1 MNRSFKVVFNKTRG
15 ALMVVN
21 EITSSVQ
28 AKGTKTVI
36 ATAFASVLM
45 AGSAL
50 ANTPETEVKVLDW
63 DTITTQ
69 TDTYKHPTFKLHSG
83 KGQET
88 HINTNANAG
97 VFIADLLKAETKD
110 DLLKALGQVDSTNK
124 TGIVTGF
131 AGGQNYWDA
140 STGKIPGLVDGLRRL
155 LVVGKK
161 FEEKFKPYIPT
172 IEKLDQQLEAV
183 NADIRNEGDTRVV
196 IGGKQGNSPVL
207 VATVGGDRI
216 LNTNVSVD
224 ISSKS
229 PLINA
234 LNAIVPQGN
243 NTDLA
248 ITRVGNTLVEVK
260 SGNLFGLVNGSSAI
274 NVGNIV
280 EATANIVNSDFKV
293 NPSANSTTTI
303 IEGNSKLTIEGTGCV
318 AGALGGGSA
327 IALGGNA
334 TSNVTG
340 NTTIVINNSG
350 VNDGQSI
357 DSLSVGVVGG
367 GLAVAGF
374 GGTSSTATGTNEDN
388 YTLLDLQKGVVVG
401 AIGGGVA
408 AAGDAVVQ
416 KYVDDLKL
424 PGKVTVTST
433 ESGTASSTSQ
443 KVLINLGKDVATAGV
458 IGGGVA
464 FADAF
469 GQKDTNKGT
478 SSAVAKSVLINIDG
492 PQQLDGANKT
502 KLHGSV
508 AKAKKVLQA
517 LQGSNPD
524 TNKLLTDI
532 KDIAKDVQVAG
543 AHVGNMAGGVA
554 VSRGSFV
561 DFNDQNAVEASSTVN
576 EANIIING
584 GYNVGTG
591 LGGLAIGLDKSGG
604 TRDAVNHATSTVKQG
619 SLLINGGENVLVTAG
634 GIAFATTLDDTA
646 DHAGDNST
654 VKAESS
660 VINVGVEVAKG
671 SVDGLFG
678 GGIAIDATGVG
689 INNAKAS
696 TTGVNLTVSGGE
708 VNVANLDPITGLIVG
723 LKQDKPS
730 RGSYVFQT
738 AKLVEA
744 ADAAIVGGGLATG
757 NGALADVNNVQIE
770 LNGGKVNGNVV
781 AGGAATLGASS
792 NVTTAEIKINGAEV
806 TGDVYGGGLA
816 GSPDNDKFN
825 EQYNAPTSHV
835 ETTNIQL
842 TSGTLNGDVYLGGF
856 VYDGNKA
863 EVSSS
868 VGTGTVHLDGAFNFK
883 GDKIDGSGAKTSHL
897 LITGDV
903 DLAKK
908 DDVAYRLDAP
918 LNVVI
923 GGFDTIEGQ
932 GNATLSK
939 ADFAFGSKVNTTVT
953 GGQFNFVNVTDGN
966 ENKIMTLEGN
976 AAVAITGDAANKFV
990 VTNGVLGLGSDATAK
1005 DATDAKGNYPGDAAL
1020 YLSGTVH
1027 LDGKNIAVG
1036 KTKQTGVAI
1045 GKNGMLIVDAG
1056 LDKGETANQTV
1067 VTKVEDGRITADGG
1081 KLHYVN
1087 VAEQG
1092 LVQIA
1097 GTDKMEATVDNVL
1110 FEIVNTKD
1118 SEGKD
1123 AIGFKVVKDQ
1133 GKLDNLGLG
1142 DFNTDTLHQ
1151 ISGQKDEASEFI
1163 NGFLNGQAGVA
1174 LSGADRNAKLKS
1186 AFNLGAAAGVQ
1197 TAGIDSALMGI
1208 DEATKRASLTN
1219 VFNDGWTGFASV
1231 TGNQLK
1237 FGDSSDALETKTK
1250 LAGVAVGGE
1259 YTMGDMTF
1267 GALGHFG
1274 SGDVKGQGR
1283 NSGVK
1288 NDVDY
1293 YGFQAYAAK
1302 RINQFNVVG
1311 QLGYVMTKN
1320 DITHDVGQ
1328 STKVD
1333 ADVFTMGVRGEMN
1346 YAINDTW
1353 NAVPYVG
1360 LNWLRV
1366 STDAYTT
1373 NKGIRVDSTDQ
1384 DLINM
1389 PIGVAISGD
1398 CSNVAGWTV
1407 RPVVDVAY
1415 VHTFGDTDLDATS
1428 HVGEAAMGTT
1438 LDVWS
1443 ENVGRFSVG
1452 AEARNGN
1459 MGFGFKLGGAKGDGG
1474 HEEFFGQLNAKYVF

>member
-36 ATAFASVLM
+36 ATAVASVLM

-50 ANTPETEVKVLDW
+50 ANTPETEMKVLDW

-140 STGKIPGLVDGLRRL
+140 STGKIPVLVDRFTGLP
-155 LVVGKK
+155 VIGNK
-161 FEEKFKPYIPT
+161 FKEKFKPYIPT

-196 IGGKQGNSPVL
+196 IGGKEGNSPVL

-224 ISSKS
+224 ISSKN

-234 LNAIVPQGN
+234 LNAIVPKGN
-243 NTDLA
+243 NPDLTV
-248 ITRVGNTLVEVK
+248 TRVGNTLVEVK

-274 NVGNIV
+274 NVGNII
-280 EATANIVNSDFKV
+280 EATANFANSDFKV
-293 NPSANSTTTI
+293 NPSANSTITI
-303 IEGNSKLTIEGTGCV
+303 IEGNSKLAIEGTGCV
-318 AGALGGGSA
+318 AGAFGGGSA

-350 VNDGQSI
+350 VNDGKSI

-458 IGGGVA
+458 VGGGVA

-478 SSAVAKSVLINIDG
+478 SSATAKSILINIDG
-492 PQQLDGANKT
+492 PQQLDGAHKS

-517 LQGSNPD
+517 LQGANPD
-524 TNKLLTDI
+524 TNQLLIDI
-532 KDIAKDVQVAG
+532 KDIAEDVQVAG

-561 DFNDQNAVEASSTVN
+561 DFNDENAVEASSTVTK
-576 EANIIING
+576 ANIIING

-604 TRDAVNHATSTVKQG
+604 TRDAVNHATSTVEKG
-619 SLLINGGENVLVTAG
+619 SILINGGENVLVTAG
-634 GIAFATTLDDTA
+634 GIAFATTLDDNPVSKP
-646 DHAGDNST
+646 GDKST
-654 VKAESS
+654 VKADAT
-660 VINVGVEVAKG
+660 VGKVGVQVTKG
-671 SVDGLFG
+671 TVDGLFG

-689 INNAKAS
+689 INNATAS
-696 TTGVNLTVSGGE
+696 TTGVELTVSGGE

-723 LKQDKPS
+723 LKEDKPS

-738 AKLVEA
+738 AKLVET

-757 NGALADVNNVQIE
+757 NGALANVKNVKIE

-781 AGGAATLGASS
+781 AGGAATLGATSK
-792 NVTTAEIKINGAEV
+792 VTTAEIDIDGAEV
-806 TGDVYGGGLA
+806 TGDIYGGGLA
-816 GSPDNDKFN
+816 GSPDNNKFN
-825 EQYNAPTSHV
+825 DHYNAPTSHV
-835 ETTNIQL
+835 ETTNINL
-842 TSGTLNGDVYLGGF
+842 SSGTLNGDVYLGGF

-863 EVSSS
+863 EVTSS

-897 LITGDV
+897 VITGDV

-908 DDVAYRLDAP
+908 TETATLFVDQK
-918 LNVVI
+918 NVVI
-923 GGFDTIEGQ
+923 GGFDNINGEHGSLK
-932 GNATLSK
+932 N
-939 ADFAFGSKVNTTVT
+939 ADFEFGNKATTTIT
-953 GGQFNFVNVTDGN
+953 GGQFDFVNVIDGDA
-966 ENKIMTLEGN
+966 NKILTLDKN
-976 AAVAITGDAANKFV
+976 AAVAITGTAANKFV
-990 VTNGVLGLGSDATAK
+990 VTNGVLGLGTDAKAK
-1005 DATDAKGNYPGDAAL
+1005 DAAVAKASQATEAAL
-1020 YLSGTVH
+1020 YLSGTVK
-1027 LDGKNIAVG
+1027 LDGKNIKVG
-1036 KTKQTGVAI
+1036 TTDKTGVVI
-1045 GKNGMLIVDAG
+1045 GKNGTLIVDATVS
-1056 LDKGETANQTV
+1056 KGETANETSQPVTTV
-1067 VTKVEDGRITADGG
+1067 TGKVEHEEGA
-1081 KLHYVN
+1081 KLHFVN
-1087 VAEQG
+1087 VADQG
-1092 LVQIA
+1092 VVQVDTGI
-1097 GTDKMEATVDNVL
+1097 TNITVDNIL
-1110 FEIVNTKD
+1110 FEATEVAGNKYTF
-1118 SEGKD
+1118 G
-1123 AIGFKVVKDQ
+1123 VTKDQ
-1133 GKLDNLGLG
+1133 GKLDSLGVG
-1142 DFNTDTLHQ
+1142 DFNTGALQQ
-1151 ISGQKDEASEFI
+1151 IAGQKDEASKFI
-1163 NGFLNGQAGVA
+1163 NSFMNGQAGVA